1 MPMILVA
8 CDTSNPMQFGGKFA
22 PGLGE
27 RGRPSET
34 VEALRGSALDLDLP
48 TTFAAL
54 SERHGR
60 TLLGAPP
67 AHSDSDGAIDVRLG

>member
-1 MPMILVA
+1 MHF
-8 CDTSNPMQFGGKFA
+8 DGKVA

-48 TTFAAL
+48 TTWQQVTEGPTYARPD
-54 SERHGR
+54 E
-60 TLLGAPP
+60 P
-67 AHSDSDGAIDVRLG
+67 